1 MPLLR
6 AEGTVLVFD
15 KAEHHL
21 YRNGGGGGGRGTIS
35 VEGVQY
41 QLADFIRGEQN
52 PLADSVQST
61 ACLGN

>member
-1 MPLLR
+1 MPLVR
-6 AEGTVLVFD
+6 AEGTILVFD

-21 YRNGGGGGGRGTIS
+21 YQNKGGKRDHFC
-35 VEGVQY
+35 ERVQY
-41 QLADFIRGEQN
+41 LLADFVLEEQN

>member
-1 MPLLR
+1 MPLVR

-21 YRNGGGGGGRGTIS
+21 YQNNGGWGRGTIS

-41 QLADFIRGEQN
+41 LLVDFVCGEQN

-61 ACLGN
+61 VCLGN